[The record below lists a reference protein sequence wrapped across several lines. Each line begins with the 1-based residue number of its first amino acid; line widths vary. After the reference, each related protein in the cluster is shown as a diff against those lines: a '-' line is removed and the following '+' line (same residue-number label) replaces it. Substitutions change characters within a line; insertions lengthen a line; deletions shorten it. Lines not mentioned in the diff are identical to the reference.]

1 MMKKI
6 RPELKSAASGRP
18 GEGILILTGWD
29 PSELAFGATAE
40 VCVQR
45 NQDHR
50 YLGENSQWTTTQ
62 TWHQVQLSE
71 ERIEGCVVLSVDA
84 RLVDPLIENPQMTYQ
99 LQVNFGADKGVGV
112 LRIRDGVMSSRA
124 AGQSVDPV
132 AYVASQVKA
141 DSEPEPLL
149 ETSMTQPEVVT
160 QAANVQEPGE
170 KKKTSTGVIV
180 AVIVFLLVTLLAA
193 FFAWKFF
200 NGAAPSPVS
209 TISPP
214 ATPVSPPE
222 PAPAPAAVPAA
233 CSAEAL
239 NTTKDDL
246 VYIQNCLKTSPD
258 SDQVLSVINAAKE
271 AKRCDLVQ
279 RLYAFKGQSGDIK
292 VALAYARE
300 FDPATFVA
308 GCLSAA
314 DKETAIYWYEL
325 VLSKDPENADAKV
338 RLEALRK

>member
-18 GEGILILTGWD
+18 GEGILILTGLS
-29 PSELAFGATAE
+29 PSEMAFGATSE

-62 TWHQVQLSE
+62 TWHQVHLSE
-71 ERIEGCVVLSVDA
+71 ERIEDTVVLSLDA

-99 LQVNFGADKGVGV
+99 LQVSIGAEKGVGV

-132 AYVASQVKA
+132 AYVAGQVKA
-141 DSEPEPLL
+141 ESEPEPLV
-149 ETSMTQPEVVT
+149 ETSIAQPEVVK
-160 QAANVQEPGE
+160 QAANVQEPSE
-170 KKKTSTGVIV
+170 KKKSSTGMIV
-180 AVIVFLLVTLLAA
+180 GVIVFLLVTLLAA

-200 NGAAPSPVS
+200 NGASSSPVS
-209 TISPP
+209 TISPTV
-214 ATPVSPPE
+214 TPVAPTE
-222 PAPAPAAVPAA
+222 PAPAAEPAA

-246 VYIQNCLKTSPD
+246 VYIQNCLKTNPD
-258 SDQVLSVINAAKE
+258 SDQVLSVIAAAKE

-279 RLYAFKGQSGDIK
+279 RLYAFKGQSGDTK

-314 DKETAIYWYEL
+314 DKETALYWYEL
-325 VLSKDPENADAKV
+325 VLTKDPENADAKV

>member
-40 VCVQR
+40 VCIQR

-71 ERIEGCVVLSVDA
+71 EQIEDTVVLSVDA

-99 LQVNFGADKGVGV
+99 LQVNFGDEKGVGV

-132 AYVASQVKA
+132 AYVASQAKPEP
-141 DSEPEPLL
+141 EPEPLV
-149 ETSMTQPEVVT
+149 ETTIVQPEVVT
-160 QAANVQEPGE
+160 QASIVQDPGE
-170 KKKTSTGVIV
+170 KKKSSSGLIVGVI
-180 AVIVFLLVTLLAA
+180 ILLVILLAA

-200 NGAAPSPVS
+200 NDASPSPVS

-214 ATPVSPPE
+214 VTPVAPPE
-222 PAPAPAAVPAA
+222 PAPAPAAEPAA

-246 VYIQNCLKTSPD
+246 IYIQNCLKTNPD
-258 SDQVLSVINAAKE
+258 SEQVLSVIKAAKE
-271 AKRCDLVQ
+271 SKRCDLVQ

-325 VLSKDPENADAKV
+325 VLSKDPENVDAKI

>member
-71 ERIEGCVVLSVDA
+71 QRIEDTVVLSVDA

-99 LQVNFGADKGVGV
+99 LQVNFGVEKGMGV

-124 AGQSVDPV
+124 AGQSVDPI
-132 AYVASQVKA
+132 AYVASQTKV
-141 DSEPEPLL
+141 
-149 ETSMTQPEVVT
+149 ETTVVQPEIIT
-160 QAANVQEPGE
+160 QAPIVQEPSE
-170 KKKTSTGVIV
+170 KKKSSTGVIV
-180 AVIVFLLVTLLAA
+180 GVIVLFAILLAA

-200 NGAAPSPVS
+200 DDASSNAVS
-209 TISPP
+209 TISSP
-214 ATPVSPPE
+214 ATPVAPPE
-222 PAPAPAAVPAA
+222 PAPAPAPEPAA

-239 NTTKDDL
+239 STTKDDL
-246 VYIQNCLKTSPD
+246 VYIQNCLKTNPN
-258 SDQVLSVINAAKE
+258 SDQVLSVIKAAKE

-279 RLYAFKGQSGDIK
+279 RLFAFKGQSGDIK